1 MKISICIPTY
11 KRTDLLFR
19 ATEWPIMDDRIS
31 EIIIIDD
38 CSDRE
43 TQKQIRGYYMRFT
56 VPNTLKVFLYFNEKN
71 LDCYRNKREAVR
83 KATNEYVIILDSD
96 NVLDKTYIDTV
107 YAQHW
112 SPERILQPT
121 FARPHF
127 DFRKYNSL
135 LANRKNVSKYAND
148 STFTTA
154 LNAMNFFINREKY
167 LEVWDRSVDP
177 VTSDS
182 IYFNY
187 KWLEA
192 GNSIY
197 FTPGLE
203 YEHTISSDS
212 HYKLNNKRTPHGFHE
227 SILRKLKALR

>member
-1 MKISICIPTY
+1 MKISVCCPTF
-11 KRTDLLFR
+11 KRTDLLFE
-19 ATEWPIMDDRIS
+19 AMKPFLNDDRIS

-38 CSDRE
+38 ASPAHIYAE
-43 TQKQIRGYYMRFT
+43 VEGFFT
-56 VPNTLKVFLYFNEKN
+56 GMWKVKVMQN
-71 LDCYRNKREAVR
+71 LTNIDCYRNKHEVV
-83 KATNEYVIILDSD
+83 KHATNEYVLLLDSD
-96 NVLDKTYIDTV
+96 NVFSTEYIDVV

-121 FARPHF
+121 FAKPHF

-167 LEVWDRSVDP
+167 LEVWDGSVDP

-203 YEHTISSDS
+203 YEHRMSDDS
-212 HYKLNNKRTPHGFHE
+212 HYKLNHRRTKPGFHE
-227 SILRKLKALR
+227 SILRKLKAL

>member
-1 MKISICIPTY
+1 MKISVCCPTY
-11 KRTDLLFR
+11 KRTDLLFE
-19 ATEWPIMDDRIS
+19 AMKPFLNDDRIG
-31 EIIIIDD
+31 EVIICDD
-38 CSDRE
+38 ASPVHIFAE
-43 TQKQIRGYYMRFT
+43 VQGFFNGIE
-56 VPNTLKVFLYFNEKN
+56 KVFLHRNAVNF
-71 LDCYRNKREAVR
+71 DCYKNKHKTVSLAS
-83 KATNEYVIILDSD
+83 NEYVLLIDSD
-96 NVLDKTYIDTV
+96 NVFNTEFVDAI

-121 FARPHF
+121 FAKPHF
-127 DFRKYNSL
+127 DSRKYNSL

-167 LEVWDRSVDP
+167 LEVWDGSIDP

-203 YEHTISSDS
+203 YQHTMSLDS